1 MALKIKIKELNECD
15 FINYK
20 KPSMFIVFP
29 YCSFKCE
36 KECGKKICQNSSLI
50 KEPIISIDI
59 KTIVNKY
66 INNPLTQAI
75 VCGGLEPFDSWE
87 ELSNL
92 IVYLR
97 MVTKDDIVIYTG
109 YREEEISSQKIRFL
123 ENAEN
128 IIVKFGRFI
137 PDQKSH
143 YDDIL
148 GIKLA
153 SDNQYGKKM
162 VNKLK
167 IRQVPNTDNIKQA
180 VKDNEGYCPCRI
192 LKNENTKCMCKEFR
206 EMEEGVCHCGLYE
219 KIK

>member
-143 YDDIL
+143 YDNIL